1 MYRTYRPYK
10 FLLIAG
16 DAIITL
22 LMLMALFN
30 YKTYLWGHQ
39 TLEYI
44 SYPFWMIYIVNTMLW
59 HILFTLTGVY
69 DYSRLLN
76 LNQFIGRYNSTYL
89 VSIFVFAGFIF
100 FINPDISRLLVLYY
114 VVFNYLALLGFR
126 LIVIRLLRRRSRRG
140 NRNRVLILGL
150 TELSVNI
157 ANTIINDENVVF
169 QLAGFVDNSAPEFPA
184 PAPYLGKVKD
194 LQEIVRTNNIRVVII
209 AWNDT
214 KMSDLR
220 PLVHALDPLPVS
232 IFLAPNFQEL
242 SMIDYEIQCIG
253 DLFLIGLREPA
264 IRGPRRVSKRILD
277 IVLSIVALLTA
288 WPLFLLIAIAIKLD
302 SKGPVF
308 YSSTRVGENGD
319 IFRMMKFR
327 SMYANAEEFQEKLVT
342 YDAKGLPIYK
352 TSGDPRITRVGKFI
366 RRTSLDELPQI
377 FNVLKGEMSWVGPRP
392 EQPHITANYKSW
404 QWQRVSVPPGITGWW
419 QVSGRSDLPLHLNT
433 HFDLYY
439 IRNYSIF
446 FDLRIILMTV
456 KEVLSGR
463 GAY

>member
-10 FLLIAG
+10 ILLIAG
-16 DAIITL
+16 DALITFL
-22 LMLMALFN
+22 ILAALFN
-30 YKTYLWGHQ
+30 YHT
-39 TLEYI
+39 
-44 SYPFWMIYIVNTMLW
+44 YPFGHLIPQQLSSPSWMIYLVNTLLW
-59 HILFTLTGVY
+59 HVLFTLTGVY

-100 FINPDISRLLVLYY
+100 FISPEISRLPVFCY
-114 VVFNYLALLGFR
+114 VVLNYLALLGFR
-126 LIVIRLLRRRSRRG
+126 LMVIRILRHRSRRG
-140 NRNRVLILGL
+140 NRNRVVILGL

-184 PAPYLGKVKD
+184 PAPYLGTIKD
-194 LQEIVRTNNIRVVII
+194 LEEIVRSNNIRVVII
-209 AWNDT
+209 AWNDL
-214 KMSDLR
+214 KMIDLKR
-220 PLVHALDPLPVS
+220 LVHTLDHLPVS

-242 SMIDYEIQCIG
+242 SMIDYEVQCIG

-277 IVLSIVALLTA
+277 IVLSVAALSVG

-308 YSSTRVGENGD
+308 YSSKRVGENGD
-319 IFRMMKFR
+319 VFRMLKFR
-327 SMYANAEEFQEKLVT
+327 SMVTNAEELQDKYVT
-342 YDAKGLPIYK
+342 FDEKGLPVYK
-352 TSGDPRITRVGKFI
+352 TSGDPRVTTVGKFI

-392 EQPHITANYKSW
+392 EQPHIAANYKSW

-439 IRNYSIF
+439 IRNYSII

-456 KEVLSGR
+456 REVLSGR

>member
-10 FLLIAG
+10 ILLIAG

-22 LMLMALFN
+22 LILMALFG
-30 YKTYLWGHQ
+30 YKTHLFGAPIPG
-39 TLEYI
+39 EI
-44 SYPFWMIYIVNTMLW
+44 AYPNWLIYITNTLLW

-69 DYSRLLN
+69 DYTRLLN
-76 LNQFIGRYNSTYL
+76 FNQFIGRYNSTYL

-100 FINPDISRLLVLYY
+100 FIIPEVSRLLVLYY
-114 VVFNYLALLGFR
+114 LLFNYLALLGFR
-126 LIVIRLLRRRSRRG
+126 LVVIKILRHRSRRG
-140 NRNRVLILGL
+140 NRNRVLILGTTDL
-150 TELSVNI
+150 AVNI
-157 ANTIINDENVVF
+157 ANTIINDEDVVF
-169 QLAGFVDNSAPEFPA
+169 QLAGFVDSSAPRFPV
-184 PAPYLGKVKD
+184 PAPYLGTVKD
-194 LQEIVRTNNIRVVII
+194 LGEIVRSGNIRVVII
-209 AWNDT
+209 AWNDL
-214 KMSDLR
+214 KMADIK

-242 SMIDYEIQCIG
+242 SMIDYEVQCIG

-264 IRGPRRVSKRILD
+264 ISGPRRVSKRILD
-277 IVLSIVALLTA
+277 FVLSMMALFIS
-288 WPLFLLIAIAIKLD
+288 WPLFILIAIAIKLD
-302 SKGPVF
+302 SRGPVF
-308 YSSTRVGENGD
+308 YCSKRVGENGD
-319 IFRMMKFR
+319 IFRMIKFR
-327 SMYANAEEFQEKLVT
+327 SMVTDAEERQEQCVT
-342 YDAKGLPIYK
+342 YDDKGNPIYK
-352 TSGDPRITRVGKFI
+352 TCRDPRITRVGKFI

-392 EQPHITANYKSW
+392 EQPHIAANYKSW

-433 HFDLYY
+433 QFDLYY

-456 KEVLSGR
+456 REVLSGR